1 MPSSELFVGNLNRDV
16 SKRDL
21 EDIFESYG
29 RLIRCELK
37 QGASS
42 FASSYGFLEF
52 ESSNDADAAIK
63 GENGRDHQGKA
74 IIVEWAR
81 SSRRGPPTGS
91 NNFRRGGG
99 GGGGGGGR
107 DLTCFNCGRSG
118 HISRNCRS
126 PRQGDRGYNGGGGDR
141 DRGDRGDRGDR
152 DRGGDRNGGSN
163 RSSPRGGYERR
174 RRSNSGSPE
183 KRDRRSRS
191 RSRSRSGS
199 R

>member
-1 MPSSELFVGNLNRDV
+1 MPSSEIFVGNLNRDV

-21 EDIFESYG
+21 EDIFEHYG

-37 QGASS
+37 QGASRLMCQGH
-42 FASSYGFLEF
+42 FDFC
-52 ESSNDADAAIK
+52 AAIK

-99 GGGGGGGR
+99 GGGGGR
-107 DLTCFNCGRSG
+107 DLTCFNCGRTG

-126 PRQGDRGYNGGGGDR
+126 SRQGDRGYNGGEDR
-141 DRGDRGDRGDR
+141 DRERGDRGDR
-152 DRGGDRNGGSN
+152 DRGDRGGDRNGSS
-163 RSSPRGGYERR
+163 RPSPRGGYEKR

-183 KRDRRSRS
+183 KRTRRSRS